1 MIFDKYCPEGVF
13 VNIVILLLIFA
24 ILRRIFVLKRTTSPV
39 YLNIASFLFVAFC
52 FYSFYDTDYYHYKE
66 WIEKMGK
73 KILFSNH
80 LEDIYIWLVKSIN
93 YSYELFRLIVW
104 GCAALFLFKTF
115 KILKLDLGVGM
126 YIFSMIFLLIFG
138 YARVSLGMSIAFFG
152 FSILVSRHYFNEKII
167 GVIIIALSMF
177 FHKSMFFMAPIFIL
191 SLTKFNRRMLAL
203 SLIAFA
209 IAVYIGIS
217 YGLMSFI
224 EGTNSDFINSESAG
238 RYAASAEH
246 VKGIGSFLKTTLYRA
261 VYYLTPILIG
271 YIIIKRDYKALPDY
285 IKRFMNC
292 AALIVL
298 AASIF
303 LFDLGAN
310 TDIIYIRL
318 LYFAM
323 IPIAISL
330 TYIYCSMPK
339 YSKYAAIIIFIGMM
353 ASIYDLSY
361 KFYLAFHT

>member
-1 MIFDKYCPEGVF
+1 MFDKFCPEGVF
-13 VNIVILLLIFA
+13 VNITILVLIFA
-24 ILRRIFVLKRTTSPV
+24 FLRKIYTKKRTTSSV
-39 YLNIASFLFVAFC
+39 YVYIASFFFIAFC

-66 WIEKMGK
+66 WIDKMGNRTLLK
-73 KILFSNH
+73 TH

-104 GCAALFLFKTF
+104 GCAALFLFRTF
-115 KILKLDLGVGM
+115 KNLKLDLGVGM

-152 FSILVSRHYFNEKII
+152 FSILVSRYYFNEKII
-167 GVIIIALSMF
+167 GVIIIALSMV
-177 FHKSMFFMAPIFIL
+177 FHKSMFFMVPIFIL
-191 SLTKFNRRMLAL
+191 SLTKFNRRMLILAL
-203 SLIAFA
+203 IGFSL
-209 IAVYIGIS
+209 AVYIGIS

-224 EGTNSDFINSESAG
+224 DSTQSDFINSE
-238 RYAASAEH
+238 RAASYAKGAEQI
-246 VKGIGSFLKTTLYRA
+246 KGIGWLLRTSLYRA

-323 IPIAISL
+323 IPVAISL

-339 YSKYAAIIIFIGMM
+339 YSKYAAIIIFIGML

-361 KFYLAFHT
+361 KFYLAFYA